1 MYVHAIHQEVR
12 SADRASFGTAGGC
25 ERPAFRRAAATR
37 LATALLAAGG
47 FMALGPAAGGAQE
60 APAGGKL
67 RSLIERIATG
77 DEVESA
83 DATRQLAE
91 QMVAPLVEAIGPL
104 EARPAAEQVR
114 IRRALARIS
123 ATLRVRLLRAD
134 LPEEDRR
141 LLDEFARSYDDLVL
155 RLFDDNYRVR
165 VEAVGQI
172 PLEPGSGAGVL
183 ICAKVNDEDEEVAV
197 AALDAARKL
206 RDAVVAR
213 GLRRYVEGATQAI
226 RSGFYRPSQEEL
238 AMTVALFVKD
248 AIVVLGEARAPESV
262 PTILEA
268 LGYFA
273 RTPFWTS
280 GHVGEVVLA
289 LGRIGDER
297 AAPAL
302 LGLLKDENFLRRRTS
317 EEGRAIV
324 QTVGDLALLSLL
336 RIYQLEAGSFGLHT
350 LPGADDFA
358 GFTSPGEREAARQAF
373 HRWYEENARRPAGER
388 RPPAPRP
395 AGQPGDGR

>member
-1 MYVHAIHQEVR
+1 MYVYAIHQEIR
-12 SADRASFGTAGGC
+12 SAGRTFFGTAGGC
-25 ERPAFRRAAATR
+25 ARPAFRRAAAAR
-37 LATALLAAGG
+37 LATALMAAGG
-47 FMALGPAAGGAQE
+47 FLWLGPGPGGAQE
-60 APAGGKL
+60 PPGGGKL
-67 RSLIERIATG
+67 RSLIERIAKG

-83 DATRQLAE
+83 DATRQLTE

-114 IRRALARIS
+114 IRRALTRIS

-141 LLDEFARSYDDLVL
+141 LLDEFVRSYDDLVL
-155 RLFDDNYRVR
+155 RLFDENYRVR
-165 VEAVGQI
+165 AEAVGQI

-206 RDAVVAR
+206 RDPVVAR
-213 GLRRYVEGATQAI
+213 GLRRYVEGATEAI
-226 RSGFYRPSQEEL
+226 RSGFYRPSQQEL

-248 AIVVLGEARAPESV
+248 AIVALGEARAADSV
-262 PTILEA
+262 PTILDA
-268 LGYFA
+268 LRYFA
-273 RTPFWTS
+273 GTPLWTP
-280 GHVGEVVLA
+280 GHVGEVAVA

-297 AAPAL
+297 AAPL
-302 LGLLKDENFLRRRTS
+302 LLELLKDESFLRRRTT

-373 HRWYEENARRPAGER
+373 HRWYEDNARRPAGER
-388 RPPAPRP
+388 QPPASRP
-395 AGQPGDGR
+395 VVQPGDRR